1 MMDSRT
7 SQSPS
12 ARLRIVPSP
21 LARFLFAIFYSPSS
35 FINSLGSTPSAS
47 AILRMVERR
56 AGRLLDSRLLIVDW
70 AMPVIRP
77 KSSWLM
83 ARCTLNCR
91 NRAPFMP
98 TLPYIP

>member
-1 MMDSRT
+1 MYWA
-7 SQSPS
+7 SQRPS
-12 ARLRIVPSP
+12 LRFLYVPSP
-21 LARFLFAIFYSPSS
+21 LTHFPFAIFYSYSS

-91 NRAPFMP
+91 NRAPFIS
-98 TLPYIP
+98 TLPYTE